1 MSATTATERLRSVV
15 RSKGENPW
23 GITNKSVKMEGVTR
37 MIELGAPLVDVAN
50 QGRWK
55 TTEIVQTYKHNSDQY
70 KRKTAS
76 QIPF

>member
-1 MSATTATERLRSVV
+1 M
-15 RSKGENPW
+15 GEDPW
-23 GITNKSVKMEGVTR
+23 GITDKSVKMEGVTR
-37 MIELGAPLVDVAN
+37 MIESGAPLVDVAN

-55 TTEIVQTYKHNSDQY
+55 TTEIVQIYKHNSDQY